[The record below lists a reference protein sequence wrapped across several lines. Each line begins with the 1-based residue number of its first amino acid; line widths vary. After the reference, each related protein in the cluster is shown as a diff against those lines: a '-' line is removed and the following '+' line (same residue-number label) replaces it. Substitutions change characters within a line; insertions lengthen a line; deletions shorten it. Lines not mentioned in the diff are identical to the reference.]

1 MMLVMLGLIV
11 LGSGYLILTL
21 LAAYGAAVLAAA
33 PFPLFGNLAAAAMQL
48 PGADGWRTVFDVGG
62 HVGPVPSA
70 VIAVA
75 VLAVP
80 FFTAG
85 FGIKSRIAYRR
96 ELQERR
102 RRDEEIAHDERV
114 RQRERDRLR
123 DEQQRKR

>member
-1 MMLVMLGLIV
+1 MMVVMLGLIV

-21 LAAYGAAVLAAA
+21 LAAYGAAALASA
-33 PFPLFGNLAAAAMQL
+33 PGPFFGNLAAAAMQL

-62 HVGPVPSA
+62 RVGPVPSV
-70 VIAVA
+70 VIALA

-80 FFTAG
+80 FFVAG
-85 FGIKSRIAYRR
+85 FGIKSRFAYRR

-102 RRDEEIAHDERV
+102 RRDEEIARDERI
-114 RQRERDRLR
+114 RQRERERLR